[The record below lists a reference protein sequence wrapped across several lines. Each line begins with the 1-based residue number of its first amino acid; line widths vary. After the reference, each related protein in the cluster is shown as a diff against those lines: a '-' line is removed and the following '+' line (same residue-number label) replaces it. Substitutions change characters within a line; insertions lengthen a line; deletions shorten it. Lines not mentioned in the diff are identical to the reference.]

1 MSSSGSEN
9 PSDLSHSLTCSGTQ
23 YSSSS
28 PCTAHLPSG
37 PSCRRSG
44 YAPVPNSPRSLRCPH
59 SRFRPYCQS
68 RSCLHRSCRFRICI
82 RVTAPLCVYSR
93 FCYRSCRGR
102 SCQCGLHSRR
112 LAPRSLAPPRSPK
125 VCASHRAACSR
136 RSCSASQRTPPRT
149 SAIHRQAHGAAP
161 CAVLLHAPAARKR
174 SASAAAGACCAV
186 TLRTAPSPL
195 RSLRSLRGL
204 SAGSASPV
212 PGLAPQGEEMSEK
225 NARNS
230 VGN

>member
-1 MSSSGSEN
+1 MRLHILQRQRE
-9 PSDLSHSLTCSGTQ
+9 PERPQ
-23 YSSSS
+23 
-28 PCTAHLPSG
+28 PLPHML
-37 PSCRRSG
+37 RH
-44 YAPVPNSPRSLRCPH
+44 PVLVIQP
-59 SRFRPYCQS
+59 
-68 RSCLHRSCRFRICI
+68 
-82 RVTAPLCVYSR
+82 
-93 FCYRSCRGR
+93 
-102 SCQCGLHSRR
+102 LHS
-112 LAPRSLAPPRSPK
+112 APPERFHQSPLRLSARPKLPRPMPLSASQASIPCINARVCGHPRIATSGVRAPAQCVLHKQAARAKVARS
-125 VCASHRAACSR
+125 SRRCSR

-149 SAIHRQAHGAAP
+149 GATHRQAHSAAP
-161 CAVLLHAPAARKR
+161 CAVLLHATAARKR